1 MKRLS
6 FIMLFSN
13 EIQWKAGTCLGQCL
27 AGPRMGAHLL
37 AGGGV
42 LKEEIWGL

>member
-1 MKRLS
+1 
-6 FIMLFSN
+6 MLFSN

-27 AGPRMGAHLL
+27 AGPRMGVHLL